1 MRRVT
6 GSLLVLSFVII
17 LGLLALASPSMILRA
32 EDFEH
37 AGAGK
42 LRKYRYWQPISHR

>member
-6 GSLLVLSFVII
+6 GSLLVLSFVFT
-17 LGLLALASPSMILRA
+17 LGLLSLASPSMILRA
-32 EDFEH
+32 RIRIH